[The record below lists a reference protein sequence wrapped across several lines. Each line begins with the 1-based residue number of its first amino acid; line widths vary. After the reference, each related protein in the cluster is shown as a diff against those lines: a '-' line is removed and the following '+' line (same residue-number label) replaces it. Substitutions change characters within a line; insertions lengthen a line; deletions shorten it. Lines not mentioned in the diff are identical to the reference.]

1 MFFNTPGKPTKLKKA
16 VYLAASVILGLL
28 LSLIAH
34 AVIEMKYLAMA
45 NSQGLVV
52 NFYNGCALPLWLQIL
67 IWLAGASGGYFLGSW
82 WWRKLYVERVWE
94 KK

>member
-1 MFFNTPGKPTKLKKA
+1 MFFNTPGKPTNLKKA

-28 LSLIAH
+28 LGLIAH
-34 AVIEMKYLAMA
+34 AAIEMKYLALA
-45 NSQGLVV
+45 DSRGWAV
-52 NFYNGCALPLWLQIL
+52 NFYYGCALPIWLQIL
-67 IWLAGASGGYFLGSW
+67 IWLAGVVGGYFLGSW